1 MMRPLWVRTALFALL
16 FALTSTLGCN
26 RPAPPP
32 TPLSEQEVPG
42 ALEKAFSK
50 ARPELK
56 DLATQVVSA
65 LQAKDYAKAFQTIQ
79 DLANRPS
86 LSKDQVSVTARA
98 SLTLNSLLQTAET
111 KGDVKAAQT
120 LKSYRRDK

>member
-1 MMRPLWVRTALFALL
+1 MKHLWARITALAFLFAL
-16 FALTSTLGCN
+16 AVTVGCN

-32 TPLSEQEVPG
+32 TPLSEQEVPA
-42 ALEKAFSK
+42 ALEKAFTK

-56 DLATQVVSA
+56 DLAGQVTAAV
-65 LQAKDYAKAFQTIQ
+65 QAKEYAKAFQSIQ
-79 DLANRPS
+79 DLAKRPS
-86 LSKDQVSVTARA
+86 LSKEQMSVTARA
-98 SLTLNSLLQTAET
+98 SLTINSLLQTAET